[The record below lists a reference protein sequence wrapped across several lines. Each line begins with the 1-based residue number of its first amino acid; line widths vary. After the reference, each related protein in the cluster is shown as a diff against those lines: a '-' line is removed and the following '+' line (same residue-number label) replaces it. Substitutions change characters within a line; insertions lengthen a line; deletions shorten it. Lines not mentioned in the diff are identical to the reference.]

1 MTTRT
6 TTDDTGAPK
15 VHRAERQKSTE
26 SKAAYKTTEFIVY
39 VLAVLGVLIASMIV
53 DQSFGAD
60 PAWRYVT
67 YLTVGYMISRGL
79 AKAGSR
85 EPYRDERAQL
95 DVTEGEGRGFGSRP
109 FRVSGRVASWR
120 RMEDA
125 RF

>member
-6 TTDDTGAPK
+6 TTDNVGAPQ

-26 SKAAYKTTEFIVY
+26 TKSSYKTTELIVY

-79 AKAGSR
+79 AKVGSR
-85 EPYRDERAQL
+85 EPYRD
-95 DVTEGEGRGFGSRP
+95 
-109 FRVSGRVASWR
+109 
-120 RMEDA
+120 
-125 RF
+125 

>member
-6 TTDDTGAPK
+6 TTDGTTGAPE
-15 VHRAERQKSTE
+15 VHRAERLKSTE
-26 SKAAYKTTEFIVY
+26 TKSAYKTTEFIVY

-85 EPYRDERAQL
+85 EPYRD
-95 DVTEGEGRGFGSRP
+95 
-109 FRVSGRVASWR
+109 
-120 RMEDA
+120 
-125 RF
+125 